1 LKTYTL
7 NISIEVDADHKDHLN
22 ERLNKSGLASILS
35 ELSESGDYEI
45 DVESVFDL
53 GEVLRNAALA
63 SQTSKPQ
70 GSEN

>member
-1 LKTYTL
+1 MKTYTL

-22 ERLNKSGLASILS
+22 EKLHKSGLVNVLS
-35 ELSESGDYEI
+35 DLSESGDYEI
-45 DVESVFDL
+45 DVESVVDL

-63 SQTSKPQ
+63 SQASKQQ

>member
-35 ELSESGDYEI
+35 ELSESGDFEI
-45 DVESVFDL
+45 DVESVVDY
-53 GEVLRNAALA
+53 GQVLRNAALA
-63 SQTSKPQ
+63 SQASKSQ

>member
-1 LKTYTL
+1 MKTYTL

-35 ELSESGDYEI
+35 ELSESGDFEI
-45 DVESVFDL
+45 DVESVVDY
-53 GEVLRNAALA
+53 GQVLRNAALA
-63 SQTSKPQ
+63 SQASKSQ